1 MKGKIKYYDARV
13 LEYVEKD
20 TMTGEHNVNNIIS
33 AIGYLE
39 EHDILPVRQNIER
52 HTGLGKTCV
61 MSHLNKLIK
70 QGRITVQYAKIRLGE
85 GVTIGGMYHLKEYKP
100 KKKAKK

>member
-1 MKGKIKYYDARV
+1 MKSKIEYYDARV

-20 TMTGEHNVNNIIS
+20 TMTGEHNVDNIIS

-39 EHDILPVRQNIER
+39 DRDILPVRQNIEK

-61 MSHLNKLIK
+61 MNHLNKLIK
-70 QGRITVQYAKIRLGE
+70 SGRITVKYAKIRLGE
-85 GVTIGGMYHLKEYKP
+85 GVTIGGFYHLKEYKER
-100 KKKAKK
+100 KKAKK